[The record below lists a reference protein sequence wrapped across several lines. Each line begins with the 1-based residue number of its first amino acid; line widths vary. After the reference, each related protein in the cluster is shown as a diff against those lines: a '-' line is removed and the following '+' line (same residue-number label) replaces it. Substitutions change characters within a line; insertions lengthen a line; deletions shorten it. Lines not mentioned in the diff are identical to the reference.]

1 MALKSLAL
9 AIMITA
15 FEFIAV
21 ASSGE
26 VGQADGQ
33 LASMQSPLDGAMP
46 NINYPTTTTNATN
59 NDALSITGIRNAT
72 AVNNQITKN
81 TTEASV
87 APSNQTV
94 QEEPQ
99 PMTPLLRQEQPS
111 TSQPPQQQLQ
121 QQQETITPSSNA
133 TQAQQLQQQI
143 PALGQVIQQQPLYQ
157 QPFTTQQQILP
168 QPTTQQQQFFPS
180 SPLTSPTATVQPQ
193 GAYYPPSS
201 TTFPPTVFPPSSTAL
216 PSTIYPPVST
226 SPSTGLPMT
235 AGGISGVAAA
245 SQIVSPW
252 FPSLPAISCGGTF
265 VMTIE
270 GIPRGS
276 DDSNG
281 GDRITPSDDASG
293 DNGDDDDKQYSGK
306 SNRRL
311 AVQINSDN
319 SQIITDQQDPIFGQ
333 LFQGQKNIDQNKAND
348 FDIRSIFNDCQV
360 STYSKLS

>member
-1 MALKSLAL
+1 MNNEDMSLL
-9 AIMITA
+9 LILLTCLSLLVPLSPVESNISSKTTA
-15 FEFIAV
+15 SIAY
-21 ASSGE
+21 A
-26 VGQADGQ
+26 QTT
-33 LASMQSPLDGAMP
+33 
-46 NINYPTTTTNATN
+46 YPYNPY
-59 NDALSITGIRNAT
+59 DPYY
-72 AVNNQITKN
+72 NQY
-81 TTEASV
+81 A
-87 APSNQTV
+87 
-94 QEEPQ
+94 
-99 PMTPLLRQEQPS
+99 
-111 TSQPPQQQLQ
+111 
-121 QQQETITPSSNA
+121 
-133 TQAQQLQQQI
+133 
-143 PALGQVIQQQPLYQ
+143 
-157 QPFTTQQQILP
+157 
-168 QPTTQQQQFFPS
+168 
-180 SPLTSPTATVQPQ
+180 
-193 GAYYPPSS
+193 
-201 TTFPPTVFPPSSTAL
+201 
-216 PSTIYPPVST
+216 YPPVST

-281 GDRITPSDDASG
+281 DDRITPSDDASG

-319 SQIITDQQDPIFGQ
+319 SQIITDQQDAIFGQ